1 VSTSCDVA
9 VIGAGPYGLSI
20 AAHLRTAKMRVRVFG
35 SPMATWRSH
44 MPAGMFLKSEGFAS
58 SLSDPS
64 GRFTLRRFCVETGRP
79 YGDIAHP
86 VSLETFTAY
95 GEWFRERAVGD
106 VDEREVTRVDA
117 DPFGFLLVLSD
128 GEVVSARAVVVAT
141 GVMPFAYVPPELRDL
156 PESLVTHASAYAS
169 FDALRGR
176 EVAVVGAGQS
186 ALETAVLLREQGGI
200 PQLVVRGPLLRWNPK
215 PTDTRPLAA
224 RLRDPDAPLGRGWK
238 LWLYSTLTPS
248 FRHLPEDRRIRI
260 ARTTLGPAGAWWLR
274 ERLTPE
280 IPIWM
285 GRRIVDVQAANGGA
299 RLTLGANGDGQRQL
313 HVDHVIAGTGYRVE
327 LDRLSFLSPELRAQ
341 LERVRGA
348 PRLSR
353 HFESSCRGLYFAGL
367 PAANT
372 FGPAMRFVC
381 GSTVAA
387 RRIAAHVR
395 RRTPG

>member
-20 AAHLRTAKMRVRVFG
+20 AAHLSAAKMRVRVFG

-64 GRFTLRRFCVETGRP
+64 GRYTLRRFCLETGRP

-86 VSLETFTAY
+86 VSLETFSAY

-117 DPFGFLLVLSD
+117 DPFGFLLELSD
-128 GEVVSARAVVVAT
+128 GEVVAARAVVVAT

-156 PESLVTHASAYAS
+156 PGSPVTHASAHAS
-169 FDALRGR
+169 FEPFHGR

-215 PTDTRPLAA
+215 PADTRPLPA

-238 LWLYSTLTPS
+238 LWLYSMLTPS
-248 FRHLPEDRRIRI
+248 FRHLPEDRRVRI

-280 IPIWM
+280 IPVWM
-285 GRRIVDVQAANGGA
+285 GRRIVDVQAAGGGL
-299 RLTLGANGDGQRQL
+299 RLTLGANGDGPHDLR
-313 HVDHVIAGTGYRVE
+313 VDHVIAGTGYRVE

-341 LERVRGA
+341 LDRVQGA

-381 GSTVAA
+381 GSEVAA
-387 RRIAAHVR
+387 RRIAVHVR